1 MATIAK
7 LIFYELVLRD
17 MGGLQSVVREKLGEQ
32 IAEKKASGTLVSIVK

>member
-17 MGGLQSVVREKLGEQ
+17 MGGLHLQARPWIENTDRHSL
-32 IAEKKASGTLVSIVK
+32 LVNGMSDT